1 MEPAQIKMIL
11 YIYLYVFTY
20 VSVGIVKLPIHSGSI
35 GGIPRAGIPVS
46 SAAKKLLMTSR
57 T

>member
-1 MEPAQIKMIL
+1 MDPAQIKMIL